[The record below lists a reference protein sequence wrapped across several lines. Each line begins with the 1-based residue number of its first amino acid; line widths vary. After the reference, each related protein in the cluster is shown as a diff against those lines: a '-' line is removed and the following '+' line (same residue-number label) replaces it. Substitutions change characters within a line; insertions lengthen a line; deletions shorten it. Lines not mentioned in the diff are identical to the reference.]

1 MARYRLDM
9 AASVPPLLAQARE
22 LMMPAMHEAVDRLSP
37 RIRRVV
43 AYHLGWVD
51 ADGNEV
57 SEPGGKAVR
66 PALAYAC
73 AQAVGAEPGTA
84 TPGAVAVELV
94 HNFSLLHDDVMDR
107 DTERRHRPTAW
118 ALMGLGEAILAGDAL
133 LALAQERLIDP
144 PTPERLKAA
153 AALSEA
159 TADMIT
165 GQAQDLSFE
174 ERDDVG
180 LDECVAMLANKTAAL
195 LACSCKLGAILG
207 GGSHQQIEALG
218 AFGHSLGIS
227 FQAVDDVLGIW
238 GQPELTGKPA
248 YSDLRQRKK
257 SLPVVA
263 ALDAGG
269 SAADEIRAALGSV
282 GDLDE
287 EAVALLAKLV
297 EDNGGRDRALRVS
310 FDALEVA
317 MTSLGHAPLAEGSLA
332 SLRAMAE
339 FITYR
344 DS

>member
-1 MARYRLDM
+1 MGM
-9 AASVPPLLAQARE
+9 AAPVPPLLSQARN
-22 LMMPAMHEAVDRLSP
+22 LMMSAMREAVDGLSP

-43 AYHLGWVD
+43 AYHLGWID
-51 ADGNEV
+51 AQGNEV
-57 SEPGGKAVR
+57 TEPGGKAVR
-66 PALAYAC
+66 PALVYAC
-73 AQAVGAEPGTA
+73 AVAVGGREESA

-118 ALMGLGEAILAGDAL
+118 ALMGIGEAILAGDAL
-133 LALAQERLIDP
+133 LALAQDLLIDP
-144 PTPERLKAA
+144 PTPERLRAA

-180 LDECVAMLANKTAAL
+180 LDECVAMLTNKTAAL
-195 LACSCKLGAILG
+195 IACSCKLGAILG
-207 GGSHQQIEALG
+207 GGSERQVEALG

-248 YSDLRQRKK
+248 HSDLRQRKK

-269 SAADEIRAALGSV
+269 PAADEIRRAFGSE
-282 GDLDE
+282 GELDE

-297 EDNGGRDRALRVS
+297 EDNGGRDRALEVS
-310 FDALEVA
+310 FDAFEA
-317 MTSLGHAPLAEGSLA
+317 AIAGLGRAQLAEGSRE
-332 SLRAMAE
+332 SLEGIAG
-339 FITYR
+339 FITDR

>member
-1 MARYRLDM
+1 MDM

-43 AYHLGWVD
+43 AYHLGWID

-73 AQAVGAEPGTA
+73 AQAVGAEPREA
-84 TPGAVAVELV
+84 TPGAIAVELV

-174 ERDDVG
+174 ERDDVD

-207 GGSHQQIEALG
+207 GGSEQQIEALG

-238 GQPELTGKPA
+238 GRPELTGKPA

-269 SAADEIRAALGSV
+269 PAADEIRRAFGSE
-282 GDLDE
+282 GELDG
-287 EAVALLAKLV
+287 EAVVLLAKLV
-297 EDNGGRDRALRVS
+297 EDNGGRDRALGVS
-310 FDALEVA
+310 FDAFEAA
-317 MTSLGHAPLAEGSLA
+317 MTSLGHARLAEGSLA

-339 FITYR
+339 FITDR